1 MSSNRLLLSLSFG
14 FLLCARSS
22 AQMHSPATSGNPAFE
37 QLKSLVGTWEGKIP
51 SGATAKL
58 TYEVVSNGSVV
69 MERLHPSNEAE
80 MITMYSLDHGRL
92 VVTHYCSAGNQPT
105 MQTDPVTAAT
115 GRYQFQFV
123 SVSGTK
129 TPDEG
134 HMVGLTLILPD
145 KNHLTEVW
153 TFLEGGKNNSET
165 LNYTRKS

>member
-1 MSSNRLLLSLSFG
+1 M
-14 FLLCARSS
+14 
-22 AQMHSPATSGNPAFE
+22 QSPATSSNPAFE
-37 QLKSLVGTWEGKIP
+37 QLKSLAGTWEGKIP

-153 TFLEGGKNNSET
+153 TFAEGGKNNSET